1 MASKIQIITD
11 SITDVPKDIV
21 DKYQIKVIPLKVNFG
36 EEEYRDSVDLTSSEF
51 YKKLS
56 EAKDLPKT
64 SQITPPEFL
73 EAFKQGLAEGK
84 EILCINGSS
93 RASGT
98 HQSAVIAKSELSDEK
113 VEVFDTMNLCFGG
126 GIFVYEAAKMV
137 EAGAAMEEILERLNT
152 LRPKADAIFTVD
164 TLEYLKKGGRLK
176 PMKAMIAN
184 ILNIRPILTIVDG
197 LVETLDKA
205 RGSKKITHKIIEL
218 AKQRGGDFSNK
229 TIGLAIAAPTLER
242 IEALKQEIIAEL
254 NPKEI
259 VVAEIGCTVGTHTGP
274 GAWGLFYYKD

>member
-11 SITDVPKDIV
+11 SITDVPQDIR

-36 EEEYRDSVDLTSSEF
+36 EEEYRDGIDLTYSEF

-56 EAKDLPKT
+56 EVKELPKT

-84 EILCINGSS
+84 EVLCINGSS
-93 RASGT
+93 KASGT
-98 HQSAVIAKSELSDEK
+98 HQSAVIAKSELNDEK

-126 GIFVYEAAKMV
+126 GIFVYEAAKMAEV
-137 EAGAAMEEILERLNT
+137 GATMEEILERLNS

-184 ILNIRPILTIVDG
+184 ILNIRPILTIVGG

-205 RGSKKITHKIIEL
+205 RGSKKITHKVMEL
-218 AKQRGGDFSNK
+218 AKERGGDFSDK
-229 TIGLAIAAPTLER
+229 TIGLAIAAPTPER
-242 IEALKQEIIAEL
+242 IEALKQEIMDKL

-259 VVAEIGCTVGTHTGP
+259 VVTEIGCTVGTHAGP